1 MVFGK
6 WVSPLQASAIGLMN
20 TLKKRGIGENYNTPM
35 NTSAPAS
42 TATGTPLNAHAAC
55 PCCGERSAQVIANR
69 DGKTGDTL
77 IAVSCSQCGLGRI
90 DPLPSD
96 QELADWYATQYRQ
109 AYKSAVQPAL
119 RHVLRAGRNAQWRW
133 QWLCQ
138 NTDARWSNAD
148 LKSQR
153 SLDIG
158 SSSGEFVYLLQ
169 TLGFQAKGIEPHAGY
184 ATYAQSMLGIQ
195 VNNKTLQQG
204 LASEEAGSL
213 DLISMFHVLEH
224 LAEPVAA
231 LRTIGQKLKP
241 GGLLYIEVPN
251 ATRLCSPHYMFFKA
265 HTLYFTGPTLRN
277 LLETAG
283 FKLVAQSPNDS
294 DNLSVVAQFVGT
306 DKASA
311 LNDGSHPL
319 VSAHRERRWGPYL
332 MAQLKEGQPMR
343 KWRTRKEEKRS
354 AAQYANGLAL
364 LDDLYR
370 QQPD

>member
-1 MVFGK
+1 MRPF
-6 WVSPLQASAIGLMN
+6 
-20 TLKKRGIGENYNTPM
+20 
-35 NTSAPAS
+35 APAN
-42 TATGTPLNAHAAC
+42 TVTGTPLNAHSAC

-69 DGKTGDTL
+69 DGKTGEAL
-77 IAVSCSQCGLGRI
+77 ITVSCNQCALGRI

-96 QELADWYATQYRQ
+96 QALADWYATQYRQ

-138 NTDARWSNAD
+138 NTPARQPEPPLS
-148 LKSQR
+148 SMR

-169 TLGFQAKGIEPHAGY
+169 TLGFQARGIEPHAGY
-184 ATYAQSMLGIQ
+184 ASYAQSMLGVQ
-195 VNNKTLQQG
+195 VNNCTLQQG
-204 LASEEAGSL
+204 LSSEEADSL

-231 LRTIGQKLKP
+231 LRTLGEKLKS

-251 ATRLCSPHYMFFKA
+251 ATRLCAPHYMFFRA

-283 FKLVAQSPNDS
+283 FKLVAQSPDDS
-294 DNLSVVAQFVGT
+294 DNLSVAAQFVGT
-306 DKASA
+306 DPAHA
-311 LNDGSHPL
+311 PTDNSHPL
-319 VSAHRERRWGPYL
+319 VSAHRARRWGPYL
-332 MAQLKEGQPMR
+332 VAQLKDGQPLR
-343 KWRTRKEEKRS
+343 KWRTRQEEKHH
-354 AAQYANGLAL
+354 AAQYASGLAL
-364 LDDLYR
+364 LDDLYG
-370 QQPD
+370 PKTA

>member
-1 MVFGK
+1 MK
-6 WVSPLQASAIGLMN
+6 TSAIGLMN
-20 TLKKRGIGENYNTPM
+20 TLKKRGIDENYNSPM

-42 TATGTPLNAHAAC
+42 TATGTPLNAHTAC
-55 PCCGERSAQVIANR
+55 PCCGERSAQVIANK
-69 DGKTGDTL
+69 DGKTGGALLT
-77 IAVSCSQCGLGRI
+77 VSCNGCGLGRI

-148 LKSQR
+148 LTSQR

-195 VNNKTLQQG
+195 VNNNTLQQG
-204 LASEEAGSL
+204 LACEDAGSL

-231 LRTIGQKLKP
+231 LRTMGEKLKP

-251 ATRLCSPHYMFFKA
+251 ATRLCSPDYMFFRA
-265 HTLYFTGPTLRN
+265 HTLYFTGPTLRK

-283 FKLVAQSPNDS
+283 FKLMAQSPDDS
-294 DNLSVVAQFVGT
+294 DNLSVVAQFIGADSAGSSAGTGT
-306 DKASA
+306 DASH
-311 LNDGSHPL
+311 SL
-319 VSAHRERRWGPYL
+319 VTAHRARRWLPYL
-332 MAQLKEGQPMR
+332 VQQLQDGQPMR
-343 KWRTRKEEKRS
+343 KWRTRQEEKRS

-364 LDDLYR
+364 LDDLYGKKAA
-370 QQPD
+370 

>member
-1 MVFGK
+1 VNG
-6 WVSPLQASAIGLMN
+6 A
-20 TLKKRGIGENYNTPM
+20 NYNAPM
-35 NTSAPAS
+35 TTFDPTS
-42 TATGTPLNAHAAC
+42 TATGTPLNAHTAC
-55 PCCGERSAQVIANR
+55 PCCGERSAQVIANK
-69 DGKTGDTL
+69 DGKTGDALLT
-77 IAVSCSQCGLGRI
+77 VSCNRCGLGRI

-138 NTDARWSNAD
+138 NTDARWSDTD
-148 LKSQR
+148 LRAQH

-184 ATYAQSMLGIQ
+184 ATYAQSMLGIP
-195 VNNKTLQQG
+195 VNNSTLQQG
-204 LASEEAGSL
+204 LASEAAGSL

-231 LRTIGQKLKP
+231 LRTIGGKLKAK
-241 GGLLYIEVPN
+241 GLLYIEVPN
-251 ATRLCSPHYMFFKA
+251 ATRLCSPDYMFFRA
-265 HTLYFTGPTLRN
+265 HTLYFTGPTLRK

-283 FKLVAQSPNDS
+283 FQLVAQSPDDS
-294 DNLSVVAQFVGT
+294 DNLSVVAQFVGVERADSGAEAGT
-306 DKASA
+306 KGSADASH
-311 LNDGSHPL
+311 SL
-319 VSAHRERRWGPYL
+319 VTAHRARRWLPYL
-332 MAQLKEGQPMR
+332 VQQLQDGQPLR
-343 KWRTRKEEKRS
+343 KWRTRQEEKRR

-364 LDDLYR
+364 LDDLYGKKAA
-370 QQPD
+370 